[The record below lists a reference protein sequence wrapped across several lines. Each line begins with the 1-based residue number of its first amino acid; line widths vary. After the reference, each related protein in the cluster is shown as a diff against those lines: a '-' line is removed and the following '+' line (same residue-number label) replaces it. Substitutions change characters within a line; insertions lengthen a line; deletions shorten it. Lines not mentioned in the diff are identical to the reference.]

1 MYATIVHNALCAA
14 GLWSRY
20 FLVMFKGDINPSMP
34 KKPPRV
40 HIHNKVVVPYTVEE
54 MTKRNK
60 TYKIKKA
67 VWDKTM
73 KVTHQM
79 IN

>member
-1 MYATIVHNALCAA
+1 
-14 GLWSRY
+14 
-20 FLVMFKGDINPSMP
+20 
-34 KKPPRV
+34 
-40 HIHNKVVVPYTVEE
+40 VEE

-60 TYKIKKA
+60 TYKNKMA